1 MYLSA
6 EEAYVEPLR
15 IFPFDSDMANPL
27 LKTKGRRDRRFNVV
41 IFMVWSALI
50 VGRWLVVAW
59 GEKYCFALAEIS
71 SLVLLDEMD
80 EFKDET
86 LCESSRE
93 KDVVI
98 IRRTSLNAAKLR

>member
-15 IFPFDSDMANPL
+15 IFPFDSNMANPL

-59 GEKYCFALAEIS
+59 GEKYCFGLAEIS
-71 SLVLLDEMD
+71 SLVLLVL
-80 EFKDET
+80 FKDET